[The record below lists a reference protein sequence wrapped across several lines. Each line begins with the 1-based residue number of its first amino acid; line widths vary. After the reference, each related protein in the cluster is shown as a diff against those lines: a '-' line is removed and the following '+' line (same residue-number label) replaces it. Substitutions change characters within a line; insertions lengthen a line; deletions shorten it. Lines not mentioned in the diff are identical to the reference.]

1 MIGYHLVMTSGQR
14 YQGAGGSLPK
24 VGEVVAGFIVR
35 KVTGR
40 DVYLDMPQ
48 TQAEWKAFTDWERRR
63 RERRI
68 DGEKR
73 GPRKRSPRKVQP

>member
-1 MIGYHLVMTSGQR
+1 MIGYHLVMTSGRR

-35 KVTGR
+35 KVAGK
-40 DVYLDMPQ
+40 DVYLDMPK
-48 TQAEWKAFTDWERRR
+48 TPAEWQAFTDWEKRR
-63 RERRI
+63 RERNP
-68 DGEKR
+68 GHEKR